1 MNETVNLDACAE
13 IAQNLE
19 TCLDEG
25 QNAAFQ
31 IWTLN
36 ISRRETKEKL
46 ILLSYPDKEC
56 LLIRRNNRHLQIHC
70 DRRSIKSG
78 HFKGWCDRDK
88 LGSGLFTIEL
98 AAADPL
104 TNLQTR
110 PLFVRETR
118 CFWKLAAIGTFYKV
132 NFLLSKTIVLTSL
145 FWTGGPYIS

>member
-46 ILLSYPDKEC
+46 ILLSYPDNEC
-56 LLIRRNNRHLQIHC
+56 FVDQKKQRSFKSVICYLTDLSFDIWQIQY
-70 DRRSIKSG
+70 RPNIL
-78 HFKGWCDRDK
+78 K
-88 LGSGLFTIEL
+88 LES
-98 AAADPL
+98 
-104 TNLQTR
+104 
-110 PLFVRETR
+110 
-118 CFWKLAAIGTFYKV
+118 KKV
-132 NFLLSKTIVLTSL
+132 DDIVSL
-145 FWTGGPYIS
+145 